1 MDEVVTRR
9 KNQPPPR
16 HVVFDD
22 LVHPGRDT
30 IRPWLHLLDDE
41 SLPRVIESEP
51 PSLVVWS
58 SLWPARPDALI
69 RFDLA
74 DDGAGTNLRWTLLL
88 DPPRPDDDAVRGLR
102 KRIDRLINGNLRFTY
117 GQ

>member
-22 LVHPGRDT
+22 LAHPGRET
-30 IRPWLHLLDDE
+30 RRPWLHLLDDE
-41 SLPRVIESEP
+41 TLPRVIESEP

-58 SLWPARPDALI
+58 SLWPARPGALI

-74 DDGAGTNLRWTLLL
+74 DDGTGTSLRWTLLL
-88 DPPRPDDDAVRGLR
+88 DQPHPDDDVLRSLR
-102 KRIDRLINGNLRFTY
+102 KRIDRLINGNLRHTY

>member
-9 KNQPPPR
+9 KNQPPPP

-22 LVHPGRDT
+22 LVNPGRET
-30 IRPWLHLLDDE
+30 IRPWLRLLDDE
-41 SLPRVIESEP
+41 MLPRVIESEP

-58 SLWPARPDALI
+58 SLWPARPSALI
-69 RFDLA
+69 RFDLT

-88 DPPRPDDDAVRGLR
+88 DPPRPDDDVVRSLR
-102 KRIDRLINGNLRFTY
+102 KRIDRLINANLRFTY